1 MKVTGSLQIKNRMYQ
16 AVLSY
21 YDENTQKWKQKWKT
35 TKIKVEKGNKKIAG
49 NVLKEIIKDF
59 ENELSEKSNSNIE
72 VIKENSVRK
81 NNYSRNDSTNL
92 REQRIKANKDKTFIE
107 FATESLE
114 EFKNHIVITSY
125 DSWRCD
131 LNMMEKFF
139 AVIETEEDKKKMA
152 FPNVERRVY
161 YKREPKLNEISQFD
175 IDDLFSWLYDLGR
188 KRNTVLKYY
197 GFIKLI
203 FDRAIRL
210 EIIKAEDNP
219 MNKVEKPKAE
229 EYIADFYTPTEIKK
243 LLKIVKGDVLEIPI
257 LIAAVYGLRRGEV
270 LGLKWDAINF
280 NNNTI
285 IIRHTI
291 QKVIGNGDNQ
301 IIMSRNL
308 TKTREG
314 YRTMPLNEEVK
325 KALLRHKARIEMNKI
340 IFKKSYI
347 YKTNDY
353 VCVKEDGSIIKPDHF
368 TKRFAKIMKVSGLR
382 KIRLHDLRHSVGSLL
397 AQNNVNVRQIQDF
410 LGHASIRSSNRYTHL
425 EYQSKEI
432 SAGIIEQNIFKN
444 KKSIC

>member
-1 MKVTGSLQIKNRMYQ
+1 MKVTGSLQIKNGIYQ

-21 YDENTQKWKQKWKT
+21 YDENKQKWMQKWKT
-35 TKIKVEKGNKKIAG
+35 TKITSQKGNKKIAEKALNEIVRNYENG
-49 NVLKEIIKDF
+49 LEQKEKGKKEHIRSYAIRIDNKQEDNF
-59 ENELSEKSNSNIE
+59 TLRAQRINENKEKS
-72 VIKENSVRK
+72 
-81 NNYSRNDSTNL
+81 
-92 REQRIKANKDKTFIE
+92 FIQ
-107 FATESLE
+107 FAKESLE

-139 AVIETEEDKKKMA
+139 TVINNEEDKKKMA

-161 YKREPKLNEISQFD
+161 YKKEPKVQDISQFD

-197 GFIKLI
+197 GFIKLV
-203 FDRAIRL
+203 FDRAVRL
-210 EIIKAEDNP
+210 EIIKRENNP
-219 MNKVEKPKAE
+219 INLVEKPKAE
-229 EYIADFYTPTEIKK
+229 EYIANFYTPREIRR
-243 LLKIVKGDVLEIPI
+243 LLEIIKGDVLEISI

-270 LGLKWDAINF
+270 LGLKWDAIDF

-285 IIRHTI
+285 IVRHTI
-291 QKVIGNGDNQ
+291 QKVIGNGNEQ
-301 IIMSRNL
+301 TISSRNL

-314 YRTMPLNEEVK
+314 YRTLPLNVEVRES
-325 KALLRHKARIEMNKI
+325 LLRHKARIEMNKI
-340 IFKKSYI
+340 IFKNSYI
-347 YKTNDY
+347 TKTNEY

-368 TKRFAKIMKVSGLR
+368 TKRFAKIMKASGLR

-425 EYQSKEI
+425 QYQSKEF
-432 SAGIIEQNIFKN
+432 SAGIIENSIFN
-444 KKSIC
+444 DKKSIC

>member
-1 MKVTGSLQIKNRMYQ
+1 
-16 AVLSY
+16 
-21 YDENTQKWKQKWKT
+21 
-35 TKIKVEKGNKKIAG
+35 
-49 NVLKEIIKDF
+49 
-59 ENELSEKSNSNIE
+59 
-72 VIKENSVRK
+72 
-81 NNYSRNDSTNL
+81 
-92 REQRIKANKDKTFIE
+92 
-107 FATESLE
+107 
-114 EFKNHIVITSY
+114 
-125 DSWRCD
+125 
-131 LNMMEKFF
+131 MMEKFF

-161 YKREPKLNEISQFD
+161 YKREPKLNEID
-175 IDDLFSWLYDLGR
+175 IDDLLSWLYDLGR
-188 KRNTVLKYY
+188 KSNTVLKYY

-229 EYIADFYTPTEIKK
+229 EYIADFYTLTEIRK
-243 LLKIVKGDVLEIPI
+243 LLKTVKGDILEIPI

-314 YRTMPLNEEVK
+314 YRTLPLNQEVK
-325 KALLRHKARIEMNKI
+325 KALLKHKAKIEMNKI
-340 IFKKSYI
+340 VFKNSYFI
-347 YKTNDY
+347 RTNEY
-353 VCVKEDGSIIKPDHF
+353 VCVKQDGSIIKPDHF
-368 TKRFAKIMKVSGLR
+368 TKRFAKIMKASGLR

-397 AQNNVNVRQIQDF
+397 AQNNINVRQIQDF

-425 EYQSKEI
+425 QYQSKEL
-432 SAGIIEQNIFKN
+432 SAEIIDANIFEN